1 MLAFI
6 RRLESTYERVVSAA
20 DGLRGASRT
29 TSNTNGSD
37 GGAGEPDETL
47 NVGEDEAEQTTEL
60 AERGGA
66 CLQGGRGVV
75 VSTSAKAR
83 AKKSH
88 HLGGVTT
95 LELTTVALG
104 VVGGDECNEGGDG
117 EEGSKAGEHV
127 LSVEE

>member
-75 VSTSAKAR
+75 VSTKCESASEEVSPSGWSYNIGA
-83 AKKSH
+83 H
-88 HLGGVTT
+88 HCCTGSRWRRRVQRGRRWGG
-95 LELTTVALG
+95 G
-104 VVGGDECNEGGDG
+104 
-117 EEGSKAGEHV
+117 
-127 LSVEE
+127 